1 MGLVDRPTPH
11 NTNSK
16 LVLLSEKLDC
26 NLCLHTKTFMGGDDK
41 VVISK

>member
-1 MGLVDRPTPH
+1 MIQYIYAFKIQK
-11 NTNSK
+11 NK
-16 LVLLSEKLDC
+16 LVSLSEKLGY